1 MNIKSIEEYRRHFLE
16 EWNKLQDLKDPS
28 YIYDPVKHIIQSEG
42 KRLRPIIV
50 QFLGDIL
57 ILLVKRNLEEF
68 WLSIFPKTQLLPTQL
83 N

>member
-1 MNIKSIEEYRRHFLE
+1 MKIKSIEEHKRHFLE

-50 QFLGDIL
+50 QFLRTIL
-57 ILLVKRNLEEF
+57 MIL
-68 WLSIFPKTQLLPTQL
+68 
-83 N
+83 